1 VKSLWSNVPVRAG
14 KPFAYLFAIMANA
27 TLSPKELANLLARLD
42 DAQRMMDDVRNQL
55 IRAMA
60 ARRRPPFHAQLRRPA
75 PRPRR

>member
-1 VKSLWSNVPVRAG
+1 
-14 KPFAYLFAIMANA
+14 MANA

-60 ARRRPPFHAQLRRPA
+60 ARRRPPMDARPGRPVPRQRR
-75 PRPRR
+75 